1 METALVPF
9 DKKLK
14 IMHQTH
20 ILSNG
25 LRIIHEPSR
34 SEVLYC
40 GYVVCA
46 GTRHEDEKDSGMAHF
61 IEHMTFK
68 GTTHRKAWQ
77 ITNGLER
84 VGGDLNAYTTKQE
97 TVYYATI
104 LRQDFRRAAD
114 LLTDIVF
121 NSTFPQH
128 EIDKEVEVICDEIDS
143 YKDSPSELIFD
154 EFESLIFPNHPLGR
168 DILGS
173 KERLHEYRT
182 ADALLFT
189 HRYYQPNNCVFF
201 VYGNVDFNR
210 IVRTLEKL
218 TEGIGSVSTNSVP
231 RLQQATAP
239 IEKPREAVTLFRHHD
254 THQAH
259 VLIGNRTFG
268 GRDPR
273 RYGLFLLNN
282 ILGGPG
288 MNSRFNLSL
297 REHAGLVYSVD
308 SYLATYPDEGLW
320 EVYFGCDV
328 ADGERCRRLINK
340 ELRRMVEKPLT
351 QNQLNAAL
359 KQVIGQIGI
368 SDENLEQHAIG
379 LGKSF
384 AHYGRYQGSR
394 EVVEHLREL
403 TPQQLQEIAA
413 EVYDVNRLTTLV
425 YN

>member
-143 YKDSPSELIFD
+143 YQDSPSELIFD

-189 HRYYQPNNCVFF
+189 HRYYQPDNCVFF

-218 TEGIGSVSTNSVP
+218 TEGIGSVSTNSAP

-273 RYGLFLLNN
+273 SYGHFPLN
-282 ILGGPG
+282 
-288 MNSRFNLSL
+288 
-297 REHAGLVYSVD
+297 
-308 SYLATYPDEGLW
+308 PDEGLW

-328 ADGERCRRLINK
+328 ADVERCRRLINK

-384 AHYGRYQGSR
+384 AHYGRYQSSR
-394 EVVEHLREL
+394 EVVEHLHEL